1 MKLKHWGH
9 WLRGIFA
16 LIVCLPLAAIGL
28 VTWFG
33 FNIIGDFVDVA
44 KRAIVELPA
53 EKGVEIANQL
63 ARVHDRSEFLLFSI
77 AVVTVSLIVSV
88 FSFVLMRFF
97 ARLTSRGYQVVQAH
111 ETMNRLTE
119 KLTRASDK
127 AELSSQ
133 QSSAAVDQA
142 SVYLE
147 MVSSAV
153 HRLAVEVEAADKNA
167 RSAVDVSEKSGAELS
182 QVIES
187 LGGLVKQTRKLEEI
201 TGVIESIAFQTNILA
216 VNAAVEAARAGEQG
230 RGFAIVAEA
239 VRNLAQTSAAS
250 AKNISVLIRDSGE
263 TSKRAI
269 DTIRSGTEGIAVT
282 LEQIR
287 KSQKM
292 IGGVVAVNAE
302 LADSLAKMSQSLN
315 QLETTSHFIN
325 ETAGESVQVRSEFN
339 ACLEELRQSSEAL
352 SSSLLH
358 RTSIDEE
365 SAKSVAETAPMVEAA
380 PTQDNRQGEKLQV
393 TVRAQQPQLA
403 AAVST
408 AGSVQSEIAR
418 RIKARNGHIA
428 APVATKNQTQRISAK
443 PRARDVIPF
452 EGDSETEMAGDS
464 KIGNVSG
471 F

>member
-133 QSSAAVDQA
+133 QSSTAVDQA

-167 RSAVDVSEKSGAELS
+167 RS
-182 QVIES
+182 
-187 LGGLVKQTRKLEEI
+187 
-201 TGVIESIAFQTNILA
+201 
-216 VNAAVEAARAGEQG
+216 
-230 RGFAIVAEA
+230 
-239 VRNLAQTSAAS
+239 
-250 AKNISVLIRDSGE
+250 
-263 TSKRAI
+263 
-269 DTIRSGTEGIAVT
+269 
-282 LEQIR
+282 
-287 KSQKM
+287 
-292 IGGVVAVNAE
+292 
-302 LADSLAKMSQSLN
+302 
-315 QLETTSHFIN
+315 
-325 ETAGESVQVRSEFN
+325 
-339 ACLEELRQSSEAL
+339 
-352 SSSLLH
+352 
-358 RTSIDEE
+358 
-365 SAKSVAETAPMVEAA
+365 
-380 PTQDNRQGEKLQV
+380 
-393 TVRAQQPQLA
+393 
-403 AAVST
+403 
-408 AGSVQSEIAR
+408 
-418 RIKARNGHIA
+418 
-428 APVATKNQTQRISAK
+428 
-443 PRARDVIPF
+443 
-452 EGDSETEMAGDS
+452 
-464 KIGNVSG
+464 
-471 F
+471 